1 MKSYDVIVIGAGPAG
16 ATLGYELGRSG
27 LTVLILEKEKLPR
40 YKPCAGGITRRAASL
55 LNFDISSVTE
65 GTAYGARITYQL
77 SDECIKRHKEPLLYT
92 VMRSKFDHF
101 LVQKAQ
107 EEGAMVRDGV
117 RANHIEITD
126 SAVEVMTSVG
136 TFTAKIVAGADG
148 AKGMV
153 AKNIGLIGDAEHNLA
168 IQQEVYI
175 AANKLTDW
183 DSLVWLDIGHI
194 PGGYGWVF
202 PKNDHLSVGVGGP
215 IHFSKRLKPYLER
228 ILHHLGDY
236 QVANSTGHLMPVRKR
251 GMAIQRGNALLLGDA
266 AALVHPLTGEGIYYA
281 IRSAQLAAPVIAST
295 LQNNTIDLRDYEQA
309 VDAQLMPSIESGR
322 VLSDLF
328 TKSPR
333 FYFNLMKG
341 DDRIWSYACDA
352 LLGGRP
358 TYA

>member
-1 MKSYDVIVIGAGPAG
+1 MNSYDVIVIGAGPAG
-16 ATLGYELGRSG
+16 ATLGYELSRRG

-55 LNFDISSVTE
+55 LNFDINSVIE
-65 GTAYGARITYQL
+65 RTAYGARITYQL
-77 SDECIKRHKEPLLYT
+77 GDECTKRNKEPLLYT

-107 EEGAMVRDGV
+107 EAGATVSDGV
-117 RANHIEITD
+117 RANCIQMTG
-126 SAVEVMTSVG
+126 SAAEVITSVG
-136 TFTAKIVAGADG
+136 HFTAKVVVGADG

-153 AKNIGLIGDAEHNLA
+153 AKNVGLTADVEHGLA
-168 IQQEVYI
+168 IEQEVYV
-175 AANKLTDW
+175 AQNKLSNW

-202 PKNDHLSVGVGGP
+202 PKKDQLSVGVGGP

-228 ILHHLGDY
+228 LMRHLGDCE
-236 QVANSTGHLMPVRKR
+236 VANSTGHLMPVRTRK
-251 GMAIQRGNALLLGDA
+251 MAIQRGNALLLGDA

-281 IRSAQLAAPVIAST
+281 IRSAQLAAPVIANT
-295 LQNNTIDLRDYEQA
+295 LRNNAIDLRGYEQA

-333 FYFNLMKG
+333 FYFDLVKG

-352 LLGGRP
+352 LLGAP
-358 TYA
+358 PIYT